1 MLEVLMVTGPL
12 GSGKTTVVNQLLKA
26 ELAQGRRVAVL
37 INEFGAVSVDGL
49 LVASGRPELADIANL
64 VGGCVCCSLRGEL
77 VRALVE
83 LQYRRNDAA
92 FARGTFRL
100 RGEVVATLAGWC
112 GQPAGT
118 RPQRVVLET
127 TGLADPTD
135 LVDLEREPLL
145 AGRMRLAGCL
155 TVVSALTP
163 LDHLRRPLLRRQAGL
178 ASLVYVSKAD
188 LDPSLAMAW
197 ESQLRAAFQGH
208 AIQPARMGVPAQPVD
223 PWAGVVPRAVPDPA
237 DTSGPSFAEA
247 RALTLGWDHPLDA
260 EALEALFLRPPAQGE
275 LLRAKGIC
283 SLKDWPARNDG
294 SDRWAFQWADGRL
307 EVSPLPAGPGG
318 ELADRVAVVIGIGLD
333 WAGWKAELRGLE
345 RPPAG
350 ARRKVALRTLGGGDI
365 PI

>member
-64 VGGCVCCSLRGEL
+64 VGGCVCCS
-77 VRALVE
+77 
-83 LQYRRNDAA
+83 
-92 FARGTFRL
+92 L

-318 ELADRVAVVIGIGLD
+318 ELADRVVVVIGIGLD

>member
-1 MLEVLMVTGPL
+1 MLDVLMVTGPL
-12 GSGKTTVVNQLLKA
+12 GSGKTTVVNHLLKA

-64 VGGCVCCSLRGEL
+64 VDGCVCCSLRG
-77 VRALVE
+77 
-83 LQYRRNDAA
+83 D
-92 FARGTFRL
+92 
-100 RGEVVATLAGWC
+100 VVATLSGWC
-112 GQPAGT
+112 DLPPAA
-118 RPQRVVLET
+118 RPQRVILET

-135 LVDLEREPLL
+135 LVDLEQEPPL

-163 LDHLRRPLLRRQAGL
+163 LGHLQRPLLWRQAGL

-197 ESQLRAAFQGH
+197 ESQIRAAFQGH
-208 AIQPARMGVPAQPVD
+208 SIQPARMGVPAQPVD
-223 PWAGVVPRAVPDPA
+223 PWAGVLPGAVPA
-237 DTSGPSFAEA
+237 QEGEVGPSFAGA
-247 RALTLGWDHPLDA
+247 RALTLAFDHPLDP
-260 EALEALFLRPPAQGE
+260 EALEALFLRPVAQGE

-283 SLKDWPARNDG
+283 AFKDWPARNDG

-307 EVSPLPAGPGG
+307 EISPLPAGPGG
-318 ELADRVAVVIGIGLD
+318 ELADRVAVVIGVGLD
-333 WAGWKAELRGLE
+333 WGAWQAGLRSLE

-350 ARRKVALRTLGGGDI
+350 ARRKVALRGQDLL
-365 PI
+365 PQ

>member
-1 MLEVLMVTGPL
+1 MIEVLMVTGPL
-12 GSGKTTVVNQLLKA
+12 GSGKTTVVNQLLKT
-26 ELAQGRRVAVL
+26 ELAQGRRVAVV
-37 INEFGAVSVDGL
+37 INEFGDVSVDGL
-49 LVASGRPELADIANL
+49 LVNADRPELAGIANL
-64 VGGCVCCSLRGEL
+64 VGGCVCCSLR
-77 VRALVE
+77 A
-83 LQYRRNDAA
+83 D
-92 FARGTFRL
+92 
-100 RGEVVATLAGWC
+100 VVTTLAGWC
-112 GQPAGT
+112 ELPPGT

-135 LVDLEREPLL
+135 LVDLGEEPLL
-145 AGRMRLAGCL
+145 AGRIRLAGCL

-163 LDHLRRPLLRRQAGL
+163 LAHLELRPLLRRQTAL

>member
-64 VGGCVCCSLRGEL
+64 VGGCVCCS
-77 VRALVE
+77 
-83 LQYRRNDAA
+83 
-92 FARGTFRL
+92 L

-237 DTSGPSFAEA
+237 DPSGPSFAEA